1 VPFPVPEPGLVISYS
16 YLWQSEYR
24 QEREEGVKDRPCAI
38 ILVTGNDGRRPVVT
52 VLPITHS
59 PPQNASDAVELP
71 PAVKRRLGLDEARS
85 WAVVSEVN
93 CFIWP
98 GPNLRV
104 VSRDDPERFEYGCCR
119 HHSSARSASAFWQPR
134 RRSGCRLSRAAHK

>member
-1 VPFPVPEPGLVISYS
+1 VPFPVPEPGLVLSYS

-38 ILVTGNDGRRPVVT
+38 ILVTGNNGGRTVVT

-59 PPQNASDAVELP
+59 PPQAASDAVELP

-85 WAVVSEVN
+85 WAVVNEVN
-93 CFIWP
+93 RFIWP
-98 GPNLRV
+98 GPDLRA
-104 VSRDDPERFEYGCCR
+104 VSRDDPERFEYGLLPPSLFR
-119 HHSSARSASAFWQPR
+119 QIRERFMAAAAAQRLQIVPRSA
-134 RRSGCRLSRAAHK
+134 

>member
-1 VPFPVPEPGLVISYS
+1 MPFPVPEPGLVISYS

-38 ILVTGNDGRRPVVT
+38 ILVAGDDGGRTVVT

-59 PPQNASDAVELP
+59 APQDASEAIEIP

-85 WAVVSEVN
+85 WALVSEVN
-93 CFIWP
+93 RFIWP
-98 GPNLRV
+98 GPDLRP
-104 VSRDDPERFEYGCCR
+104 VSREEPERFEYGLLPPSFFR
-119 HHSSARSASAFWQPR
+119 QIRERFLAAAATQRLQIVPR
-134 RRSGCRLSRAAHK
+134 TE